1 MWFTYR
7 ILSQIGFSRSRYWGG
22 LWCAE
27 IYYRIQIQCKEA
39 GQITKQMSSV
49 QFSHPVVMSDSL
61 PPHGLQHAGLSHP
74 SPTPGTCSNPR
85 TSSWWCHQTI
95 SSSVVPF
102 SCLQSFPAAG
112 SFQMSQVF
120 PSGGQSVGGSAL
132 TSILPMNIQD
142 WISFRMNRLNLLAVQ
157 GTLKNLLQHH
167 SWKASILQ
175 RSALRSNSH
184 IHKWLLE
191 KPQL

>member
-39 GQITKQMSSV
+39 GQITKQISSV

-61 PPHGLQHAGLSHP
+61 PPHGLQHARLSHP

-102 SCLQSFPAAG
+102 SCLRFFPA
-112 SFQMSQVF
+112 SRTFPMSQF
-120 PSGGQSVGGSAL
+120 FTSGGQRIGASASASV
-132 TSILPMNIQD
+132 LPVNIQD
-142 WISFRMNRLNLLAVQ
+142 WFPLGLSSLIS
-157 GTLKNLLQHH
+157 LQ
-167 SWKASILQ
+167 SKGLS
-175 RSALRSNSH
+175 RVFSKSTVEKYKFFSAQLSLWSYCQ
-184 IHKWLLE
+184 IHTWL
-191 KPQL
+191 